1 MRLSQRF
8 FLVALIVVLGVVIA
22 FGGWAGAYVS
32 GTIVKGVGAT
42 AAGSIEALI
51 SRRLDGALTEGSL
64 TDDDRRVI
72 EAAFDIASSTDSTRL
87 LMLRLR
93 RLDGELVL
101 QTGNDFED
109 AMSMPD
115 HMAAAQG
122 QLDVRLIDV
131 TVPALGG
138 LPASRLPVLKIYT
151 PLRDDDES
159 VIGVAELYFGAR
171 AVTELQAQ
179 ARTDA
184 WIIAAL
190 VGFAA
195 LGTVAMLVDVTSDII
210 AQQRQRLAANL
221 QRTRGLLRQ
230 NIALHQVSDSL
241 RMESILANERV
252 LAEVG
257 SDIHDGPVQLLTL
270 LILRLPGKAEGA
282 NADRGLAQQALE
294 ELRNISAGLV
304 LPQLA
309 TMDLEQS
316 IEAAISRHQN
326 LTGVEIEASIDIPA
340 RTTAPLTARICAYR
354 VVQEALTNAYRHND
368 GGGAHVG
375 ARVTAGWLELT
386 ITNAIAPGVS
396 LQPSV
401 DRLGLRG
408 MFFRVES
415 QGGRLDVAMER
426 GEARVR
432 AQIPLAELPHV
443 SSPDEPRSGS

>member
-8 FLVALIVVLGVVIA
+8 FLIAFIVVLGVVIA

-51 SRRLDGALTEGSL
+51 SRRLDGALTAGSL
-64 TDDDRRVI
+64 SDADREAI
-72 EAAFDIASSTDSTRL
+72 EAAFDVASSTDSTRL

-109 AMSMPD
+109 AMSVSE

-122 QLDVRLIDV
+122 QLDVRLINV

-138 LPASRLPVLKIYT
+138 LPASELPVLKIYT
-151 PLRDDDES
+151 PLRDDDET

-210 AQQRQRLAANL
+210 AEQRLRLAATL
-221 QRTRGLLRQ
+221 RRTRSLLQQ
-230 NIALHQVSDSL
+230 NIALQQVSDSL

-270 LILRLPGKAEGA
+270 LILRLPGKADAA

-294 ELRNISAGLV
+294 ELRGISAGLV

-309 TMDLEQS
+309 NMDLEQS
-316 IEAAISRHQN
+316 IEAAIGRHQN
-326 LTGVEIEASIDIPA
+326 LTGIEVEAEIEVPA
-340 RTTAPLTARICAYR
+340 GTTAPLTARICAYR
-354 VVQEALTNAYRHND
+354 VVQEALTNAYRHSD
-368 GGGAHVG
+368 GGGAHVA
-375 ARVTAGWLELT
+375 ARIAEGWLELE
-386 ITNAIAPGVS
+386 ITNAIEMGAS
-396 LQPSV
+396 MQPSV

-415 QGGRLDVAMER
+415 QGGRLSVSTDGGV
-426 GEARVR
+426 ARVR
-432 AQIPLAELPHV
+432 AQIPLVALPHA
-443 SSPDEPRSGS
+443 SSPDPMSGS

>member
-1 MRLSQRF
+1 M
-8 FLVALIVVLGVVIA
+8 
-22 FGGWAGAYVS
+22 
-32 GTIVKGVGAT
+32 
-42 AAGSIEALI
+42 
-51 SRRLDGALTEGSL
+51 
-64 TDDDRRVI
+64 
-72 EAAFDIASSTDSTRL
+72 
-87 LMLRLR
+87 
-93 RLDGELVL
+93 
-101 QTGNDFED
+101 
-109 AMSMPD
+109 
-115 HMAAAQG
+115 
-122 QLDVRLIDV
+122 
-131 TVPALGG
+131 
-138 LPASRLPVLKIYT
+138 
-151 PLRDDDES
+151 
-159 VIGVAELYFGAR
+159 
-171 AVTELQAQ
+171 TELQAQ

-326 LTGVEIEASIDIPA
+326 PDGRRDRGEHRYSGPDH
-340 RTTAPLTARICAYR
+340 RTA
-354 VVQEALTNAYRHND
+354 D
-368 GGGAHVG
+368 GADLRLPGGAGG
-375 ARVTAGWLELT
+375 AD
-386 ITNAIAPGVS
+386 
-396 LQPSV
+396 Q
-401 DRLGLRG
+401 RLP
-408 MFFRVES
+408 
-415 QGGRLDVAMER
+415 
-426 GEARVR
+426 
-432 AQIPLAELPHV
+432 AQ
-443 SSPDEPRSGS
+443 